1 MEDSVTTPTLQRILD
16 AVRRY
21 WGYDSLRP
29 LQEEAIV
36 AGLDGR
42 DSLVVLP
49 TGGGKSL
56 CYQVPPLLAGRTDIV
71 VSPLIALMKDQSD
84 GLRRCG
90 YPAAALHSNMTL
102 AELREAEGQAAAGNV
117 RLLFVAPER
126 LVTPRFMSL
135 LERLNVRT
143 FAIDEAHCISHWGHD
158 FRPEYRQL
166 AILKQR
172 FPKASLHAYTA
183 TATPRVR
190 QDIVEQL
197 RLADPA
203 VLIGVFDRPNLTY
216 RVLPKIDVY
225 AQTLE
230 VVQRHKGQA
239 VIVYCISR
247 RDTEQ
252 MAEWLVQNKIRAA
265 HYHAGMDADYRRGT
279 QDAFAE
285 DKLEVIV
292 ATVAFG
298 MGIDRG
304 DVRCV
309 MHAGLPKSLEHYQ
322 QETGRAGRDGLPAE
336 CVLLYSVAD
345 AMKWEAIIGK
355 SAEEANAPVEVSMAA
370 RELLRRMQA
379 FANMAVC
386 RHRAISEHFGQEY
399 PSNGCGACD
408 ICLDE
413 AETVPDATVVAQK
426 IISCV
431 ARVEERFGAGHVV
444 DVLRGGN
451 TEMIQK
457 CRHAQLSTYGLLK
470 DTDRKALTN
479 LVYQLVDQGLLE
491 RTPDE
496 FPVLKLNA
504 ASWQVLRGE
513 KQVRLI
519 KPTAAGPKR
528 TKSDVES
535 WEGVDSNLFESV
547 RELRR
552 GLAEKE
558 RVPAYIIFGDA
569 TLCELARLRPT
580 KLENFSSIRGVGQ
593 KKLSDYGAVFTEHIR
608 AYCLGRGIAVDLTG
622 DGTTPR
628 RISRP
633 VSPARR
639 TAFDL
644 FARRASVEE
653 VMKAT
658 DRAHSTT
665 TEYLADYI
673 AAECPENI
681 DCWVDAETYR
691 LVAETARRLGTT
703 PLKPIFEALN
713 ERIPYDTIRLVA
725 GHLEAAGSE
734 VTTTDESPRP
744 PRQQPHREPRP
755 RQTPTPQQTQG
766 RVR

>member
-90 YPAAALHSNMTL
+90 YPAAALHGNMTL

-126 LVTPRFMSL
+126 LVTPRFLTL
-135 LERLNVRT
+135 LDRFDVRA

-166 AILKQR
+166 AVLKER

-230 VVQRHKGQA
+230 VVQRHKGRA

-252 MAEWLVQNKIRAA
+252 MAEWLVENKIRAA

-345 AMKWEAIIGK
+345 AMKWEAIIDK

-370 RELLRRMQA
+370 RQLLRRMQA

-386 RHRAISEHFGQEY
+386 RHRAISEHFGQNY
-399 PSNGCGACD
+399 DKPDCGACD
-408 ICLDE
+408 VCLDE
-413 AETVPDATVVAQK
+413 TETIADATVIAQK

-431 ARVEERFGAGHVV
+431 ARVKEQFGAGHIV
-444 DVLRGGN
+444 DVLRGAN
-451 TEMIQK
+451 TEMIQR
-457 CRHAQLSTYGLLK
+457 CRHDQLSTHGLLK
-470 DTDRKALTN
+470 EVDRLTLTN
-479 LVYQLVDQGLLE
+479 LLHQLVDQRLLE
-491 RTPDE
+491 RTPGDR
-496 FPVLKLNA
+496 PILKLNE
-504 ASWQVLRGE
+504 ASWQVMRGE
-513 KQVRLI
+513 RQARLI
-519 KPTAAGPKR
+519 KPAEAGPKR
-528 TKSDVES
+528 SKSDVQS
-535 WEGVDSNLFESV
+535 WEGVDSGLFESL

-552 GLAEKE
+552 ELAEKE

-569 TLCELARLRPT
+569 TLRELARLRPT

-593 KKLSDYGAVFTEHIR
+593 KKLADYGAVFTEHIR
-608 AYCLGRGIAVDLTG
+608 EYCLGRGIAVDLTG

-633 VSPARR
+633 VSAARR
-639 TAFDL
+639 KAFDL
-644 FARRASVEE
+644 FARRASIEE

-665 TEYLADYI
+665 AEYLADYI

-691 LVAETARRLGTT
+691 LVAEAARRLGTT

-725 GHLEAAGSE
+725 RHLDALGSDVAAN
-734 VTTTDESPRP
+734 ESTP
-744 PRQQPHREPRP
+744 PRQQPRQEPRP
-755 RQTPTPQQTQG
+755 RKTPTPQQTQG